1 MLSVWLIKLNAR
13 VHIASHVLECSHV
26 YMHSFFSVLLILLM
40 MLIPPRNETVEGSKV
55 CLLEFWS
62 VFFFWTGYLQEFGRQ
77 VLLIISERGRDEG
90 GLFDLRVIDNYS
102 NKKFFLKFH
111 SYNSGSS
118 KLEPPDIL
126 IKEGGGRGKG
136 KGPGERYV
144 MTSLTY
150 NIIQRSRK
158 IINVVAV
165 QSGHGY
171 TPIHSQINVLL
182 FYKPLTLLI
191 ADPRETKC

>member
-1 MLSVWLIKLNAR
+1 M
-13 VHIASHVLECSHV
+13 
-26 YMHSFFSVLLILLM
+26 
-40 MLIPPRNETVEGSKV
+40 ETVEGSKV

-136 KGPGERYV
+136 KPGGKVRHDV
-144 MTSLTY
+144 TG
-150 NIIQRSRK
+150 
-158 IINVVAV
+158 V
-165 QSGHGY
+165 QHYPTLAQNNQCCGCSIRPWIY
-171 TPIHSQINVLL
+171 AHSQSN
-182 FYKPLTLLI
+182 
-191 ADPRETKC
+191 KCAPFLQAIDSAYC